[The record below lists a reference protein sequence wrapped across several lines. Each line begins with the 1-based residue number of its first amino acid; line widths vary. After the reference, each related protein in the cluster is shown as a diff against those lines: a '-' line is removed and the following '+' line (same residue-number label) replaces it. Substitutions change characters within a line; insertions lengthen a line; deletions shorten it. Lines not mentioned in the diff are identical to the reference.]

1 MAKAVGLLA
10 VLMLLVGCAV
20 DEFGGKVPTTLTMLG
35 GDRMRCEGGVILE
48 SSWLGTRWY
57 GCRGKTGYVW
67 AKVVIDFVQKVERH
81 PE

>member
-10 VLMLLVGCAV
+10 VLMLLVGCEGG
-20 DEFGGKVPTTLTMLG
+20 EFGGKVPTTLTTLG
-35 GDRMRCEGGVILE
+35 GDRIRCEGGVILE
-48 SSWLGTRWY
+48 SWYKTRWY